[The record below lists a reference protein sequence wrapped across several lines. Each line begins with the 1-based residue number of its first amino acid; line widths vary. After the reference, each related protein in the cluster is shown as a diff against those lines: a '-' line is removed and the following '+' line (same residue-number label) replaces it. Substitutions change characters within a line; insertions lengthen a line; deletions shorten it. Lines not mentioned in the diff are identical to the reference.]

1 MPKRRQ
7 ADDSDWQSA
16 RLGECDGWG
25 RLALPLTKAHYQAI
39 GHVMMQWAYIERE
52 INSEIAWLLSR
63 SENRGRKISFQKPFP
78 KRVADW
84 LVLAKR
90 VYKRPDE
97 IKAINLISG
106 RAIALKAERDDLAH
120 GTFAASGRKLIFM
133 KFREGKIIAIPDK
146 FGSAAEI
153 EDLASEISSVGHVL
167 LNHLAVLDRRYR
179 KRP

>member
-1 MPKRRQ
+1 
-7 ADDSDWQSA
+7 
-16 RLGECDGWG
+16 
-25 RLALPLTKAHYQAI
+25 
-39 GHVMMQWAYIERE
+39 MMQWAYIERE